1 MLARLFWAS
10 SAAAL
15 VILAIVA
22 VAGKPIL
29 VLVGGHSFSDAG
41 PLLLRL
47 AWAGGVDL
55 ATVSF
60 EPVLMA
66 VHRAGTAMVARTAA
80 VVVLLVTTVT
90 LLPRMGEV
98 GAGIGVLAGSVAGA
112 LLLGAAVIRYARST
126 RSLPDDQPPRATS

>member
-1 MLARLFWAS
+1 MVGPAAAGAFRLAFQIAQALAKLSQLLARAAFPEIVRAVRSPAAARLPRMLARLFWAS

-41 PLLLRL
+41 PLLLWL
-47 AWAGGVDL
+47 AAAGCVDL

-60 EPVLMA
+60 EPA
-66 VHRAGTAMVARTAA
+66 HGRAAWRAIWGT
-80 VVVLLVTTVT
+80 
-90 LLPRMGEV
+90 
-98 GAGIGVLAGSVAGA
+98 
-112 LLLGAAVIRYARST
+112 
-126 RSLPDDQPPRATS
+126 

>member
-1 MLARLFWAS
+1 MLARLFGAS

-41 PLLLRL
+41 PLLLWL
-47 AWAGGVDL
+47 AAAGCVAL

-80 VVVLLVTTVT
+80 VVVLLVTTTT
-90 LLPRMGEV
+90 LQPHRSAEHTSELQSLMRISYAIICSKKKHDTTRPKLHINTMLP
-98 GAGIGVLAGSVAGA
+98 
-112 LLLGAAVIRYARST
+112 
-126 RSLPDDQPPRATS
+126 

>member
-41 PLLLRL
+41 PLLLWL
-47 AWAGGVDL
+47 AAAGCVDL

-66 VHRAGTAMVARTAA
+66 VPRCGTALVARTPAG
-80 VVVLLVTTVT
+80 VVLLV
-90 LLPRMGEV
+90 
-98 GAGIGVLAGSVAGA
+98 
-112 LLLGAAVIRYARST
+112 AAVT
-126 RSLPDDQPPRATS
+126 QPPCMELEGGSGG